1 MSPDSGGAPVTER
14 APLAWLTLRHWHTR
28 PASLALTV
36 CGMHAWLG
44 GGGRAGGLGL
54 AINQGGAAL
63 RRAPPAGVCRRAA
76 ILMRR
81 RARRSLASVGALDP
95 PRRAINIRFWRRRQV
110 QEDVQLRHELKRLRY
125 ETKRILVQRDRR
137 KEEYDKVIL
146 QEQLVSQNG

>member
-1 MSPDSGGAPVTER
+1 
-14 APLAWLTLRHWHTR
+14 
-28 PASLALTV
+28 
-36 CGMHAWLG
+36 
-44 GGGRAGGLGL
+44 
-54 AINQGGAAL
+54 
-63 RRAPPAGVCRRAA
+63 
-76 ILMRR
+76 MRR